1 MGESILI
8 IDDDR
13 DLGEINKDMLED
25 YGYNVTQV
33 YDSKEAY
40 EILSSNVFHLIILDI
55 NLPFETGFE
64 VCKEIRKV
72 STVPIIFASARTA
85 ESDRVEGLDIG
96 GDDYIPKPYSLK
108 ELLSRVNALIRRT
121 YGFKESNELIKINN
135 IEIDENSRTVKKDNK
150 EISLSLKEFDLLLF
164 MAKNL
169 DKPLRKEELLNSV
182 WGAFSD
188 VELSTVA
195 VHIRWL
201 REKLEDEPSKPTLI
215 KTVWGIGYSLSSK
228 G

>member
-96 GDDYIPKPYSLK
+96 GDDYISKPYSLK

-121 YGFKESNELIKINN
+121 YGFKGSNELIKINN

>member
-121 YGFKESNELIKINN
+121 YGFKVSNELIKINN